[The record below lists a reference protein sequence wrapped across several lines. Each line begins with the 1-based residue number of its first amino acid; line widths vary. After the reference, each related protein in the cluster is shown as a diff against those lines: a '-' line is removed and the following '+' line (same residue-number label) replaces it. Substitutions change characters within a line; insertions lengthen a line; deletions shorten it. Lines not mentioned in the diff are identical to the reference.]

1 MATIDNKVDLRLECA
16 RLALNSGKKDYIKV
30 AKKLEEYI
38 QGDSN
43 LPETSNPNE
52 LLEKVLDLCK
62 TTSQPITD
70 FISQKESEKETDN
83 KMAYGFIGC

>member
-16 RLALNSGKKDYIKV
+16 RLVLNSGKKDYIKV

-38 QGDSN
+38 QGDAK

-52 LLEKVLDLCK
+52 LLEKVLGLSRIPSRP
-62 TTSQPITD
+62 TTD
-70 FISQKESEKETDN
+70 FISQKESEKDTDN

>member
-52 LLEKVLDLCK
+52 LLEKMLDLYK
-62 TTSQPITD
+62 TTSQPMTD
-70 FISQKESEKETDN
+70 FISQKESEKEADN